1 MSGGKEGQTTP
12 DSSRLSRNRKL
23 DRGMWISAD
32 LDPRVYREL
41 DSRNRCQSLRIVDP
55 AFSYSPLLISAT
67 VSRPT
72 ITHLGLHP
80 TEKEQREQNLHE
92 KGGDKPLVRGKP
104 NSEKHRPE
112 RLSSQEICE
121 GSVSRFH
128 RSKSLN
134 QQPACQTV
142 RINEREPRKTRH

>member
-32 LDPRVYREL
+32 LDPRVYREF
-41 DSRNRCQSLRIVDP
+41 DSRNRCQDRGP
-55 AFSYSPLLISAT
+55 AFSYSSLLISAT

-72 ITHLGLHP
+72 ITHLASRPPPNGER
-80 TEKEQREQNLHE
+80 TERTRPQ

-128 RSKSLN
+128 RWKSLN
-134 QQPACQTV
+134 QQPACQTI